1 MNSTN
6 TFDITLGRKR
16 LSFTASYSVGRPEPD
31 VGFFNPI
38 VEIDWITA
46 ENGKFVTDEVV
57 HDLISDEIAKRN
69 G

>member
-6 TFDITLGRKR
+6 TFDITLGRKQ

-31 VGFFNPI
+31 VGVFNPI

-46 ENGKFVTDEVV
+46 ENGKFVNDEVV
-57 HDLISDEIAKRN
+57 HDLIIDEIAKRN
-69 G
+69 E